1 MTGGVAQ
8 TKTKGRDHQIP
19 GRKFMLETLR
29 STSGQLRG
37 AEIPWS
43 NKDEQGQTH
52 LKGYFFPAPQAPSHP
67 HARSRGLLIP
77 CRDAGWCVALDS
89 SRLALHQI
97 PQDMEFS
104 PAPILHLCPDP
115 ALPYSHGKTEGL
127 VWAALRLG
135 GFCFGWWFFSSETL
149 MDEMMSRD
157 TGGRGGGNTSD

>member
-1 MTGGVAQ
+1 
-8 TKTKGRDHQIP
+8 
-19 GRKFMLETLR
+19 MLETLR
-29 STSGQLRG
+29 STSGQLWG
-37 AEIPWS
+37 PEEIPWS

-52 LKGYFFPAPQAPSHP
+52 PEGYFFPVGQAPSHP
-67 HARSRGLLIP
+67 HARSRGSLIP
-77 CRDAGWCVALDS
+77 CRDAGDAGWCIALDS

-104 PAPILHLCPDP
+104 PAPILHPCPDP
-115 ALPYSHGKTEGL
+115 ALHCSHSKTEGL

-135 GFCFGWWFFSSETL
+135 GFCFGWCFFSSETL